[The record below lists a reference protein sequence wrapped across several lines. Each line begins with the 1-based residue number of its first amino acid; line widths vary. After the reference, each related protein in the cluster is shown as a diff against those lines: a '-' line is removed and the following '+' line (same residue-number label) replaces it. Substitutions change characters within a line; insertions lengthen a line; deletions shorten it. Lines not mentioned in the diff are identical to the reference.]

1 VAAAGGAI
9 ETVAG
14 NGQATASGDGGA
26 ATAAGLGA
34 PSGVAVDPS
43 GDPLFISGKDANS
56 VRIVDFGGRPPTP
69 RFTPTPIPTPQSNV
83 AVSGE
88 ITYYANAQVR
98 VAGAQVALTGAQ
110 SQTAVTNSS
119 GNYSAAVPSGNRRIE
134 PAKTGDVGSAVSAL
148 DAVRVLQVITGEES
162 FTPLQQLACD
172 ATGDGSLSV
181 LDAVRILQLSA
192 GEINRLPV
200 GQTCGSDWL
209 FYPRPDT
216 APNQSVTIP
225 SISTGSCRRGSIALN
240 PLLAPVAH
248 QDFEAILLGD
258 CTGNWNQS
266 GAALRAFASAG
277 GTVRL
282 GAMRRAPGRR
292 ARLPIYV
299 RRSSFQALDIKIGYD
314 ERALTLRSVRPH
326 GGANGALISVGTD
339 QPNVIG
345 VSVARLAPIDGS
357 AGAMLIL
364 EFDKAS
370 GRAEDPAAQL
380 LSAQVDEQTDR

>member
-1 VAAAGGAI
+1 MAGGAI

-98 VAGAQVALTGAQ
+98 VAAPSGSHRRAVADR
-110 SQTAVTNSS
+110 VTNSS
-119 GNYSAAVPSGNRRIE
+119 SNYSAAVPSGNRRIE
-134 PAKTGDVGSAVSAL
+134 PAKTGDVGSAVGAL

-314 ERALTLRSVRPH
+314 EHALTLRSVRPH

-345 VSVARLAPIDGS
+345 VSMARLAPVDGS
-357 AGAMLIL
+357 AGAVLIL